1 MRILLLGNPNI
12 GKSVIFSRLTGSYVV
27 SSNYAGTTVEFTKG
41 TMQWEGEKAEI
52 IDVPGTYSLDPTCTA
67 EEVAVEMLA
76 EGADYVI
83 NVLDATHLERN
94 LYLTMQLAEKNIPMI
109 LVLNLWDEAR
119 HKGISI
125 DQHKLEEILG
135 IPVIPTVAL
144 SGEGISEM
152 LNRLKEAQPI
162 DEKMLPDGSAW
173 EKVGTII
180 NEVQVI
186 EHHHHTVLERM
197 EDISIHPIW
206 GIVFALGVLGVTFT
220 IVRFFGEGMIGYIMD
235 PFFENVYQPFL
246 LKIGQTLDGNH
257 LLHQILIGNLYNG
270 AIDFE
275 QSLGLLTTGLYV
287 PIAVVLP
294 YVLAFYFMLGLLE
307 DFGYLARLAILSDN
321 LMHKLGLH
329 GFAVIPMILGFGCNV
344 PAALAIRNLE
354 NRRDKFIASTLLCV
368 GIPCASQV
376 AVIISL
382 LGNFGSRYILLIFS
396 ILFVI
401 FIILGFFMGHFVK
414 GDNYELILEIPPYRI
429 PKLSVLL
436 LKLKMRMKSFL
447 KEAIPLVLVGVF
459 IINLFFLTGM
469 IDIIGDITAPIVSG
483 LLGLPKEAV
492 LALIVGFLRKDVAVA
507 MLAPLNLDVS
517 QTIVACIELILF
529 FPCVATFMILVR
541 ELGMKDMMKATL
553 IMITTA
559 IGVGTILNFI
569 L

>member
-12 GKSVIFSRLTGSYVV
+12 GKSVIFSRLTGSYVI
-27 SSNYAGTTVEFTKG
+27 SSNYSGTTVEYTKG
-41 TMQWEGEKAEI
+41 YIQWEGEKVEV
-52 IDVPGTYSLDPTCTA
+52 IDVPGTYSLDPTCAA
-67 EEVAVEMLA
+67 EQVAVDMLA

-109 LVLNLWDEAR
+109 LALNLWDEAR

-125 DQHKLEEILG
+125 DHHKLEKMMG

-144 SGEGISEM
+144 SGEGVSDM
-152 LNRLKEAQPI
+152 LNRLKEAQPVNK
-162 DEKMLPDGSAW
+162 ENLPAGSKW
-173 EKVGTII
+173 EKVGRII

-186 EHHHHTVLERM
+186 EHHHHTLLERL
-197 EDISIHPIW
+197 EDISIHPVW
-206 GIVFALGVLGVTFT
+206 GVIFALCVLSVTFAV
-220 IVRFFGEGMIGYIMD
+220 VRFIGEGMIGYVMD

-246 LKIGQTLDGNH
+246 LEIGQAIDGNH

-307 DFGYLARLAILSDN
+307 DFGYLVRLAVLSDN

-382 LGNFGSRYILLIFS
+382 LGHFGNRYILLIFS
-396 ILFVI
+396 ILLTI

-414 GDNYELILEIPPYRI
+414 GANYELILEIPSYRI

-447 KEAIPLVLVGVF
+447 KEAIPLVLLGVL

-469 IDIIGDITAPIVSG
+469 IDVIADFTAPVVSG

-541 ELGMKDMMKATL
+541 ELGVKDMLKATL
-553 IMITTA
+553 IMIMTSLS
-559 IGVGTILNFI
+559 VGTILNFI